1 MTNITNTT
9 NITMTMGNKPS
20 YRKDVISRK
29 SFLKNDL
36 LRLVK
41 IDGYLYPDPNQAR
54 LGRGIYFE
62 NDKKKIKAF
71 LESKL
76 NRFGLISDELK
87 EFLEL

>member
-1 MTNITNTT
+1 
-9 NITMTMGNKPS
+9 MTMGNKPS